1 MSQPRDNTPLPNSY
15 SSGAP
20 PTYASTYNQP
30 NPDMQQPLNM
40 QYSYASPQPV
50 MAAQPVMMAHQQQQQ
65 GGQPTLL
72 IIGGPQGIWPHYPV
86 TTVCPHCGAHVTT
99 ATRKT
104 SGALAWLACGGL
116 ALAGCIFGC
125 CLIPFCV
132 DGCLDTEHWCP
143 SCHRLIARRAQ
154 MDC

>member
-1 MSQPRDNTPLPNSY
+1 
-15 SSGAP
+15 
-20 PTYASTYNQP
+20 
-30 NPDMQQPLNM
+30 MQQQQQQQQQQPGM
-40 QYSYASPQPV
+40 QQYSYANQQP
-50 MAAQPVMMAHQQQQQ
+50 MAAQPVVVQ
-65 GGQPTLL
+65 GQPTML
-72 IIGGPQGIWPHYPV
+72 IISGPQGIWPHYPV

-132 DGCLDTEHWCP
+132 DGCMDTEHWCP

-154 MDC
+154 LDC